1 MKSRNLLISVFLS
14 IFLLFTV
21 DGMPGGAFP
30 AAGGQDE
37 ESRVK
42 YWWQIAIDI
51 SAVGQYEYRSDTDT
65 IKGNYSIEII
75 QAAAVERDNGDYLF
89 YQGDYKPV
97 RLSWKETVYNK
108 NNVLL
113 QEYDLANRVSPE
125 IKMHYV
131 MRRGKKIDFDL
142 AISPLSLP
150 VGGVKPVIK
159 LILPASAENEYIN
172 PTAKYNRGIVKGSNR
187 ISTIEK
193 GIYQKKEVIETFK
206 WDWQRVK
213 KSWPAISTSHS
224 VEVKLKITRVDK

>member
-1 MKSRNLLISVFLS
+1 
-14 IFLLFTV
+14 
-21 DGMPGGAFP
+21 
-30 AAGGQDE
+30 
-37 ESRVK
+37 
-42 YWWQIAIDI
+42 
-51 SAVGQYEYRSDTDT
+51 
-65 IKGNYSIEII
+65 
-75 QAAAVERDNGDYLF
+75 
-89 YQGDYKPV
+89 
-97 RLSWKETVYNK
+97 WKETVYNK